1 MRIAVLGSNG
11 FIGSAVSCR
20 LKEHHEVVNITR
32 DEYRHFLGSS
42 YDVFVNCNG
51 NSRKFWANNNQE
63 EDFKLSVQSVYES
76 LRDFRFK
83 KYIYVSSMDV
93 YVSNTYG
100 YHKKLAEGIIS
111 AVTHNYVFLRCSSVI
126 GKGMKKGVV
135 KDIMEEQPVF
145 VSPESRI
152 ELITNTGIARV
163 VEEAIS
169 MDIMSQA
176 INVGST
182 TTTTVD
188 EIATFF
194 GKEIRFSDRVETHFF
209 DYPVDKRFGF
219 KTALEYLGD
228 ML

>member
-1 MRIAVLGSNG
+1 MKIAVLGSNG
-11 FIGSAVSCR
+11 FIGSAVSSR
-20 LKEHHEVVNITR
+20 LREKHEVVSITR
-32 DEYRHFLGSS
+32 DEYKHFLGSS

-51 NSRKFWANNNQE
+51 NSRKFWANNNRK

-76 LRDFRFK
+76 LCDFRFK

-93 YVSNTYG
+93 YVNNTYG

-111 AVTHNYVFLRCSSVI
+111 DATHNCVFLRCSSVI

-145 VSPESRI
+145 ISPESRI
-152 ELITNTGIARV
+152 ELITNTDIARV
-163 VEEAIS
+163 VEETIS

-176 INVGST
+176 INAGST
-182 TTTTVD
+182 TTTTVN

-194 GKEIRFSDRVETHFF
+194 DKKIKFSDKLEAHFF
-209 DYPVDKRFGF
+209 DYPVDKRFSF
-219 KTALEYLGD
+219 KTALEYLEC